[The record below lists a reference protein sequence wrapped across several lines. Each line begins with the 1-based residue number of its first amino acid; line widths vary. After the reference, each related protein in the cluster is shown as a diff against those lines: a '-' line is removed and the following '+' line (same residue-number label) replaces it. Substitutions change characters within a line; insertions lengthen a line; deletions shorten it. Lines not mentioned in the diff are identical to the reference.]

1 MAHIVI
7 AGSGFAGL
15 TAAMKLKRQLRHT
28 EHHITVVARDAIF
41 VYRPSLV
48 LVAFGKKS
56 PQSITFDLRTIYRR
70 TRIQFVEATIS
81 SIDPEAKTLMTPEG
95 PLPYD
100 KLIVALGEKLAYEE
114 VPGMREYGYNVCT
127 PEGALALKDA
137 LGRYQG
143 GPAVVGWA
151 QNVQT
156 GGPAFEVALE
166 LEEWIKQHKLN
177 GTIEF
182 VDPLPSLWAPAGPEA
197 TEFLTK
203 IFAERHISRRG
214 PVQIKEVKADRVI
227 LTNGDELPSVL
238 TVVTPPF
245 RGEDA
250 QKSLAGNNPRDW
262 LETGKD
268 MQSVRYPD
276 IYVAGSSVAFE
287 GPKQGHTAMLQAETA
302 AYNLSQ
308 DVLESGKPHRLY
320 DHEMSCVLD
329 LGMGEGLFVRRSLW
343 SQDHQEF
350 KVGRQWPLAKAALA
364 YTFVHTPVFKKWGL
378 SMPK

>member
-1 MAHIVI
+1 MADVVI

-15 TAAMKLKRQLRHT
+15 TAAIKLKRLLRHSG
-28 EHHITVVARDAIF
+28 HRITVVARDATF

-48 LVAFGKKS
+48 LLAFGKKS
-56 PQSITFDLRTIYRR
+56 LKDITFDLRTIYKR
-70 TRIQFVEATIS
+70 TRIHFVEAAIT
-81 SIDPEAKTLMTPEG
+81 SINPEAQTLMTDQG
-95 PLPYD
+95 PIKYD
-100 KLIVALGEKLAYEE
+100 KLIVALGEKLAYDE
-114 VPGMREYGYNVCT
+114 VPGLREYGYNVCT
-127 PEGALALKDA
+127 PDGALALKDA
-137 LGRYQG
+137 LTRYHG
-143 GPAVVGWA
+143 GPTVVGWA

-166 LEEWIKQHKLN
+166 LEEWMKDHKVA
-177 GTIEF
+177 GSIDF
-182 VDPLPSLWAPAGPEA
+182 VDPLPKLWAPAGPEA

-203 IFAERHISRRG
+203 VFAERHITRHG

-227 LTNGDELPSVL
+227 LSNGEELPSVL
-238 TVVTPPF
+238 TIITPPF

-250 QKSLAGNNPRDW
+250 QKSLAGDNPRDW

-276 IYVAGSSVAFE
+276 IYVAGSAVAFE

-302 AYNLSQ
+302 VYNLTQ
-308 DVLESGKPHRLY
+308 DLLETGKPHKLY

-329 LGMGEGLFVRRSLW
+329 LGTGEGLFVRRSLW
-343 SQDHQEF
+343 SQEHQEF
-350 KVGRQWPLAKAALA
+350 KIGRQWPLAKAALA